1 LPDAAYSYDGEA
13 RDAAVTLLEGH
24 PDVLSYARVF
34 PAAQG
39 SERYA
44 VVLSN
49 GKRYTVEV
57 ALVVEEEAA

>member
-1 LPDAAYSYDGEA
+1 LADAAHQFDGEA

-34 PAAQG
+34 PAAPG

-49 GKRYTVEV
+49 GRRYTVE
-57 ALVVEEEAA
+57 AIPEGEA